1 VNRIKLL
8 LLGVG
13 VTTLAAGCTEDI
25 ASSDVRTSGVYADY
39 TALASKGEPSDSGTK
54 ASAYLR
60 TGGDNSN
67 TFLDLVGDDK
77 LVITVG
83 DESRELTGEERTG
96 DFAEDA
102 EDTLIT
108 FAWMRGEEDVSAPNS
123 TVTLP
128 PEFTP
133 TLEGITLVDGEDP
146 EIPRSAPLVIS
157 WEGASTSDQ
166 VNYHIEGD
174 CLFLETGEES
184 SNDGSITIDADEF
197 NVTGDDEAAT
207 CGAKLYV
214 ELVRKGTLDENLEGS
229 ITATRRVWIPFVS
242 VP

>member
-1 VNRIKLL
+1 MNRIKLL

-13 VTTLAAGCTEDI
+13 VTTLAAGCAEDI
-25 ASSDVRTSGVYADY
+25 ASSDVRTSGVHADFS
-39 TALASKGEPSDSGTK
+39 ALASKGDPSDSGTK

-67 TFLDLVGDDK
+67 TFLDLVGEDK
-77 LVITVG
+77 LIITVG

-102 EDTLIT
+102 DDTLIT
-108 FAWMRGEEDVSAPNS
+108 FAWMRGEDDVSAPNS

-128 PEFTP
+128 PAFEP
-133 TLEGITLVDGEDP
+133 KLEGITLVDGEDP
-146 EIPRSAPLVIS
+146 EISRSSDLTIT
-157 WEGASTSDQ
+157 WEGASTDDE

-174 CLFLETGEES
+174 CLFLS
-184 SNDGSITIDADEF
+184 SGGSGTNDGSVTIDASDFDVHSGE
-197 NVTGDDEAAT
+197 EESK

-214 ELVRKGTLDENLEGS
+214 ELVRKGTLDENLDGTIS
-229 ITATRRVWIPFVS
+229 ATRRVWIPFVS
-242 VP
+242 VQ